1 LWPETSD
8 RAERGRNLM
17 RGLAKL
23 FPEKTTAE
31 WLAIIEKA
39 DVPCGP
45 VHNYETLL
53 KDSEIVENESFS
65 VYEHPTAGQVR
76 TVNPGA
82 RFSETPMKMWRMPP
96 QLGEHTDEILREAG
110 IEKSQIEE
118 LRAAKVIN

>member
-1 LWPETSD
+1 
-8 RAERGRNLM
+8 M

-31 WLAIIEKA
+31 WLEIIEKA

-53 KDSEIVENESFS
+53 QDPEIVENESFS
-65 VYEHPTAGQVR
+65 VYEHPSAGTVR

-82 RFSETPMKMWRMPP
+82 RFTETPMKMWRVPP
-96 QLGEHTDEILREAG
+96 KLGEHTDEILREAG
-110 IEKSQIEE
+110 IERSQVDE
-118 LRAAKVIN
+118 LRAAKVIV